1 MFTYRLF
8 PILRCS
14 NVSGNI
20 RNLSGLN
27 SKTVGNTFQ
36 KKYQAKTLTN
46 RTIPQT
52 QVRTA
57 VFSRSKNPNGGNGL
71 LSRSTPAKKETSI
84 TFGRIAYAVKLVRLP
99 FLLVAISTIGYQR
112 GVTDAIRNPLKIQQG
127 TFEAL
132 LMEFEVE
139 SDDEV
144 EIVTERGVRSR
155 FDTPLHG
162 NKSKDPRAERI
173 KNVGRE
179 ILRSTQKYVRK
190 NLEEAIERAKE
201 RIMKDELYVKDKVL
215 ARKLSEDSE
224 VALWV
229 AALEHVEGFSLEGI
243 ESWSFVLISSP
254 IPNAFVSE
262 MLPQKIFVTTGLF
275 DEFVRN
281 DDELAMILGHE
292 VSHLIKGH
300 FSEASVFESIV
311 RGVEILVLMLDPTE
325 GLLSLGLVSFLSSS
339 REALVAAF
347 SRGHETEADELG
359 CRLAAMSCYDT
370 KRGIEVF
377 RKMQTAAVVNG
388 TASKQNMMSSHP
400 PSQERYDNLLM
411 LAEYQNYSEY
421 SYCNT
426 LRKRIARSFSQKD
439 Y

>member
-1 MFTYRLF
+1 MVCSRILGLDNWILDQCVILF
-8 PILRCS
+8 FKYTVDSHIMAHCFPLPPLLKYYNKIL
-14 NVSGNI
+14 
-20 RNLSGLN
+20 
-27 SKTVGNTFQ
+27 
-36 KKYQAKTLTN
+36 
-46 RTIPQT
+46 
-52 QVRTA
+52 
-57 VFSRSKNPNGGNGL
+57 
-71 LSRSTPAKKETSI
+71 
-84 TFGRIAYAVKLVRLP
+84 
-99 FLLVAISTIGYQR
+99 
-112 GVTDAIRNPLKIQQG
+112 AIRNPLKIQQG

-132 LMEFEVE
+132 LHEFNVE

-162 NKSKDPRAERI
+162 SKTKDPRAERI

-179 ILRSTQKYVRK
+179 ILKSTQKYVRK

-201 RIMKDELYVKDKVL
+201 RITKNEYVKDKVL
-215 ARKLSEDSE
+215 ANKLSEDSE

-275 DEFVRN
+275 DLFVKN
-281 DDELAMILGHE
+281 DDELAMIIGHE

-300 FSEASVFESIV
+300 FSEASVFESII

-325 GLLSLGLVSFLSSS
+325 GLLSLGLASFLSSS

-370 KRGIEVF
+370 KRGTEVF
-377 RKMQTAAVVNG
+377 RKMQVAAVDNG

-411 LAEYQNYSEY
+411 LVESQNYSEY

-426 LRKRIARSFSQKD
+426 LRKRIARAFSQKD